1 MKLTRKLPSLGR
13 RKWPRD
19 ETTAQ
24 GSYAGLPRTD
34 HRRAQRSIMAEE
46 HNTQHS
52 VVYVAENKLEQIKVK
67 LAWIAQLVGALSFK
81 IDNMEK
87 MIALQK
93 DVVLLVGGM
102 SLKIEKMEKMI
113 ATEKSVAQLVGD
125 LSAKIENMEK
135 MIASERR
142 SAQEKWEAKLAQDKL
157 AQIAAFFG
165 PRV

>member
-1 MKLTRKLPSLGR
+1 
-13 RKWPRD
+13 
-19 ETTAQ
+19 
-24 GSYAGLPRTD
+24 
-34 HRRAQRSIMAEE
+34 MAEE

-93 DVVLLVGGM
+93 DVVLLVGGL

-113 ATEKSVAQLVGD
+113 A
-125 LSAKIENMEK
+125 
-135 MIASERR
+135 SERK
-142 SAQEKWEAKLAQDKL
+142 SADEKYEAHLARDKL
-157 AQIAAFFG
+157 AMIAACVC
-165 PRV
+165 PPAHV

>member
-1 MKLTRKLPSLGR
+1 
-13 RKWPRD
+13 
-19 ETTAQ
+19 
-24 GSYAGLPRTD
+24 
-34 HRRAQRSIMAEE
+34 MAEE

-87 MIALQK
+87 MIA
-93 DVVLLVGGM
+93 
-102 SLKIEKMEKMI
+102 
-113 ATEKSVAQLVGD
+113 TEKSVAQLVGA

-142 SAQEKWEAKLAQDKL
+142 SADEKWEAKLAQDKL
-157 AQIAAFFG
+157 AMIAALFC
-165 PRV
+165 PPV

>member
-1 MKLTRKLPSLGR
+1 
-13 RKWPRD
+13 
-19 ETTAQ
+19 
-24 GSYAGLPRTD
+24 
-34 HRRAQRSIMAEE
+34 MAEE

-93 DVVLLVGGM
+93 DVVLLVGRL
-102 SLKIEKMEKMI
+102 SFKIDNMQKMI
-113 ATEKSVAQLVGD
+113 ATEKSVAQLVGA

-135 MIASERR
+135 MIASERK
-142 SAQEKWEAKLAQDKL
+142 SANAKYEAHLARDKL
-157 AQIAAFFG
+157 AMIATLVCPPAH
-165 PRV
+165 V